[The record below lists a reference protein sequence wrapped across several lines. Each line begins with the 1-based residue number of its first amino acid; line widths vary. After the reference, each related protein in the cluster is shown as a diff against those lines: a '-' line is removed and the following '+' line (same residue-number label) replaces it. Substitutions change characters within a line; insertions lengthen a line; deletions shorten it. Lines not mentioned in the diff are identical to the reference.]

1 MASFLLTR
9 RTLLLGL
16 ALILPTTALAGE
28 KIYRR
33 KGEGPRRKGK
43 GPVSANLI
51 RVLQTELSN
60 RGFNPGPADGLKGPK
75 TRSAIREFQ
84 SAKGLEVTGNI
95 SKSLLVALGL
105 AQPSAA
111 K

>member
-33 KGEGPRRKGK
+33 KG
-43 GPVSANLI
+43 
-51 RVLQTELSN
+51 
-60 RGFNPGPADGLKGPK
+60 
-75 TRSAIREFQ
+75 
-84 SAKGLEVTGNI
+84 
-95 SKSLLVALGL
+95 
-105 AQPSAA
+105 
-111 K
+111 